1 MRLLVCCAISVH
13 CRNVVQLLDTGRL
26 DYVKDEG
33 AAPVN
38 ERWCSVEP
46 LGRDSGKCGPD
57 YAHCYVRNVCACV
70 RGKLENGGLFSTTNF
85 NLDQC
90 PDLVVQHGYYGLES
104 GTTHTQPASRA
115 SMMRYFWINCAAE
128 RIFSFDAGSIFFF
141 VWLSSSCRRHR
152 HHNHHHRRRHSCG
165 GRLEVRRYVCTSMI
179 HWWRIIR
186 LVDDGAEML
195 GLTVEWNG
203 MECWDSGW

>member
-115 SMMRYFWINCAAE
+115 QWCVIFGLIARPSVFLVSMPVLF
-128 RIFSFDAGSIFFF
+128 
-141 VWLSSSCRRHR
+141 SSSSDY
-152 HHNHHHRRRHSCG
+152 HHRVVVIVIIIIIIIIDG
-165 GRLEVRRYVCTSMI
+165 G
-179 HWWRIIR
+179 IR
-186 LVDDGAEML
+186 VADDL
-195 GLTVEWNG
+195 RCVG
-203 MECWDSGW
+203 MCAHQWYIDDE